1 MNHILEPEYPY
12 THNLIRFYLL
22 DKAMF
27 DFLGELIYYDTKRRG
42 SGLDPE

>member
-1 MNHILEPEYPY
+1 MSN
-12 THNLIRFYLL
+12 NV
-22 DKAMF
+22 KAVF